1 MSIFD
6 EDGAKPLRERVDIET
21 LQHQLN
27 RALKDARLRIDAVF
41 GPFEWTW
48 LDDESGRNS
57 GGNQRSAG
65 APPEDGTAINSR
77 QGMVIASPLTD
88 NDFFDA
94 LDIVKEEVAPYGFTY
109 LINQSDAKLFDFFL
123 YNREDGGHISVVMNR
138 ENRGFSI
145 AYSTGHRPV

>member
-6 EDGAKPLRERVDIET
+6 EDGAKPLKERVDIET
-21 LQHQLN
+21 SQSQLN

-48 LDDESGRNS
+48 LDEEPRRGAGSIERN
-57 GGNQRSAG
+57 AG
-65 APPEDGTAINSR
+65 VTETGTAINSR

-109 LINQSDAKLFDFFL
+109 LINQSDAQLFDFFL

>member
-1 MSIFD
+1 MVLFD
-6 EDGAKPLRERVDIET
+6 EDGSKPLAERVDIEMA
-21 LQHQLN
+21 QDQLR
-27 RALKDARLRIDAVF
+27 RALKDARQRIDAVF

-48 LDDESGRNS
+48 LDDESS
-57 GGNQRSAG
+57 RSSD
-65 APPEDGTAINSR
+65 DGSDLGQDAAENGVTDNSR

-94 LDIVKEEVAPYGFTY
+94 LDIVKEEVAPYGFTH